1 LRRAA
6 LCRDGRN
13 AAGAGWRTV
22 EHIGEPG
29 FDRRQHAI
37 QSASAIAAGCLQDRH
52 RRRHAGHERDAAHT
66 LSWELRAATSLAR
79 LLRAASRRAG
89 LAGRPSPATWAR
101 KPSPPAMPP
110 NNSGRAIQVEHRRR
124 PWRLESAIFLKK
136 DLGFSM
142 RQTPFTPSLVLTY
155 SIPLRSAIPWGAPR
169 APIGVSLA
177 EIAQLQSGPH
187 PVDETLARGG
197 RARCPHAMPRCA
209 LEAPP
214 LARVEGRM
222 VACHLYG

>member
-1 LRRAA
+1 MAA
-6 LCRDGRN
+6 
-13 AAGAGWRTV
+13 
-22 EHIGEPG
+22 
-29 FDRRQHAI
+29 
-37 QSASAIAAGCLQDRH
+37 
-52 RRRHAGHERDAAHT
+52 
-66 LSWELRAATSLAR
+66 
-79 LLRAASRRAG
+79 
-89 LAGRPSPATWAR
+89 
-101 KPSPPAMPP
+101 
-110 NNSGRAIQVEHRRR
+110 NNSRRAIQVEHRRR

-136 DLGFSM
+136 DLGFSIH
-142 RQTPFTPSLVLTY
+142 QTPFTPSLVLTY